1 MRIRSELQ
9 IVFQDPLASL
19 DPRMPI
25 YDILAEP
32 LEAQRWEAGA
42 VNRRIGEL
50 MSLVGL
56 DPDHVDRFPEQFS
69 GGQRQRIAI
78 ARSLAVEP
86 KLVVLDEPVSSL
98 DVSIQAGVINLLEDL
113 QSKLGVSFLFV
124 SHNLSVVRHIAARV
138 AVMYLGR
145 IVEIG
150 DVEQIFA
157 APQHPYTRA
166 LLSAVP
172 IPDPHVERS
181 KARVL
186 LSGDLPS
193 ATAAPA
199 GCRFRARC
207 PTYRGRL
214 SDGER
219 KRCDSEDPALAGDDV
234 TGSAS
239 ACHYPSR

>member
-1 MRIRSELQ
+1 
-9 IVFQDPLASL
+9 
-19 DPRMPI
+19 
-25 YDILAEP
+25 
-32 LEAQRWEAGA
+32 
-42 VNRRIGEL
+42 
-50 MSLVGL
+50 
-56 DPDHVDRFPEQFS
+56 
-69 GGQRQRIAI
+69 
-78 ARSLAVEP
+78 
-86 KLVVLDEPVSSL
+86 
-98 DVSIQAGVINLLEDL
+98 
-113 QSKLGVSFLFV
+113 VSFLFV

-172 IPDPHVERS
+172 IPDPRVERG

-193 ATAAPA
+193 ATAAPG
-199 GCRFRARC
+199 GCRFRSRC

-214 SDGER
+214 NDGER
-219 KRCDSEDPALAGDDV
+219 KRCDSEDPALTPDDV
-234 TGSAS
+234 TGGAS